1 MYMGDGDNLHNPFL
15 TSTVFDWSTYAYVT
29 SLIALYLGDDARYG
43 IQLLF
48 NAWLL
53 ENRMCAHER
62 VHVIFNSNRRCRIT
76 SGLLAYRSIKTFP
89 NQNVSPKT
97 MVVNTNTYRKFQ
109 FFGICVYGWNEI
121 ICWKSDML
129 IEFIF
134 TLQRLPYTNLPP
146 HRPHPRARHLYLLFV
161 VNIELDW
168 RRHTRV
174 VKICGRLLALLTNTF
189 LRVWKLP

>member
-1 MYMGDGDNLHNPFL
+1 
-15 TSTVFDWSTYAYVT
+15 
-29 SLIALYLGDDARYG
+29 
-43 IQLLF
+43 
-48 NAWLL
+48 
-53 ENRMCAHER
+53 
-62 VHVIFNSNRRCRIT
+62 
-76 SGLLAYRSIKTFP
+76 
-89 NQNVSPKT
+89 
-97 MVVNTNTYRKFQ
+97 
-109 FFGICVYGWNEI
+109 
-121 ICWKSDML
+121 ML

-146 HRPHPRARHLYLLFV
+146 RRPHPRARHLYLLSV

>member
-1 MYMGDGDNLHNPFL
+1 MYMGDGDNLHRPNPFL

-97 MVVNTNTYRKFQ
+97 MVVNTNTYRKFL
-109 FFGICVYGWNEI
+109 FFWHLRIRMKWNYMLEI
-121 ICWKSDML
+121 WYVNWI
-129 IEFIF
+129 
-134 TLQRLPYTNLPP
+134 Y
-146 HRPHPRARHLYLLFV
+146 LYLAKASIYKLTATSTAPAGAPSVFA
-161 VNIELDW
+161 
-168 RRHTRV
+168 
-174 VKICGRLLALLTNTF
+174 ICCQYRTWLT
-189 LRVWKLP
+189 